1 MLYFSGIALEPT
13 SVQFGFLKKF
23 FFYWDLDTT
32 HSPLS
37 IIEIMSQFERN
48 FLVRLIFQ
56 SSYLVVNFENKFQQ
70 KEWKK
75 EGRKKEHD
83 VHFSAKPTA
92 SQGPHLAEDLG
103 ESWLLSVRDWW
114 SNSSVCCLSLCLSP
128 LFSNVRVSLTW
139 HFSTS
144 SVHMNHS
151 HCVTHSGMYHT
162 RAAKNVWFW

>member
-1 MLYFSGIALEPT
+1 
-13 SVQFGFLKKF
+13 
-23 FFYWDLDTT
+23 
-32 HSPLS
+32 
-37 IIEIMSQFERN
+37 MSQFEPN

-56 SSYLVVNFENKFQQ
+56 GSYLVVSFENKFQQ

-75 EGRKKEHD
+75 ETQHNA
-83 VHFSAKPTA
+83 HFSAKPTV

-103 ESWLLSVRDWW
+103 ESWLISVRDWW

-144 SVHMNHS
+144 SVFINHS
-151 HCVTHSGMYHT
+151 QCVTHSGMYHT
-162 RAAKNVWFW
+162 HAAKMSIFDRCRVPSLFLVQCQHPSKIVASSSCFLHAEQI